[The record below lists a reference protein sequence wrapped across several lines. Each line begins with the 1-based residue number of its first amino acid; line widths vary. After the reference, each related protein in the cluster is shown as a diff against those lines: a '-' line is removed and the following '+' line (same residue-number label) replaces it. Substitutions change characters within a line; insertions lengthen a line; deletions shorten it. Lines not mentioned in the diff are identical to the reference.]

1 MVLPEII
8 NDEKMVLV
16 ARDIVKRIEDEM
28 EYPGQIKVH
37 LIRESRTIEY
47 AK

>member
-1 MVLPEII
+1 MVVPEII

-16 ARDIVKRIEDEM
+16 ARQIAKQIENEM
-28 EYPGQIKVH
+28 DYPGQVKVN
-37 LIRESRTIEY
+37 LIRESRVVDY

>member
-1 MVLPEII
+1 MNVAKKEKSELFREIL
-8 NDEKMVLV
+8 K
-16 ARDIVKRIEDEM
+16 IEEEM

-37 LIRESRTIEY
+37 LIRETKVVEY